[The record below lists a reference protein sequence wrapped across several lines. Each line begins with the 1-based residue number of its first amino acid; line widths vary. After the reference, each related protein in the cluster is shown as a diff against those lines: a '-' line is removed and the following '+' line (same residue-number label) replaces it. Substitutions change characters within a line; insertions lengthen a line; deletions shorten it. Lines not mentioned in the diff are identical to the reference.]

1 MKESKVL
8 NRTFSVT
15 FYEKGWGDME
25 NVDLDN
31 VFKEY
36 GLDVEQVEPYVYKVF
51 MILMNTI
58 LKVNI
63 P

>member
-1 MKESKVL
+1 
-8 NRTFSVT
+8 
-15 FYEKGWGDME
+15 ME

>member
-1 MKESKVL
+1 
-8 NRTFSVT
+8 
-15 FYEKGWGDME
+15 ME

-36 GLDVEQVEPYVYKVF
+36 GLDVEQVEPYVYKGF